1 MLGQDDLQRSFFDA
15 GLAVE
20 DLLKPDDFYGVLY
33 RLGPKLLSD
42 GDFADCYDGTT
53 GRPSVPPSRMFKL
66 VLLQAFEDLS
76 DRQALERMAFDL
88 RWKAV
93 LDMDVDERAVG
104 QTTLSEF
111 RARVQMHEKMEEAFR
126 RFLEGLVEAEVLGR
140 DEVQLMDS
148 SAIWGRGAVQD
159 TYNLIGGA
167 VRKLLGAAARKR
179 QRSPEELAG
188 EIGLVLTAPEE
199 NGSLK
204 GRAGIDWS
212 EPEDRRSF
220 LNELVEEARRLVH
233 ALDPEESEDAEVAE
247 AVALLRRILLQD
259 LRPVAD
265 DEGQKGPEQEPPGDG
280 EGGDDAQAMLE
291 LGTEVE
297 IRQGVARDRVMS
309 TGDPE
314 MRHGHKSP
322 QRRWDGYKA
331 HVSADVEHGFITAIE
346 VTEANAHDS
355 EAAPALIRQHQD
367 YGLEPTAHVGDAAYS
382 KAELR
387 QWAEEEGTEIVAPV
401 PPAAH
406 RKGYFSKDDF
416 EVDLVGGSVTC
427 PAGQTTHRSFQHSRG
442 GQVFVFDGATCAS
455 CPLREQCTARA
466 PEAMLKTGRGRN
478 LHCHPLEHVLEAARK
493 AQKTTRVQELLAQRW
508 KIEQRIGH
516 LMPRGLRK
524 ARYIGRRKTR
534 FQAFTTALVTNL
546 VRFAGLSE
554 CSLGG
559 NMACNPA

>member
-42 GDFADCYDGTT
+42 EDFADCYDGTT

-111 RARVQMHEKMEEAFR
+111 RARVQTHEKMEEAFR

-167 VRKLLGAAARKR
+167 VRKLLGAAARRR

-188 EIGLVLTAPEE
+188 EIGLVLTAPEKS
-199 NGSLK
+199 GSLK

-212 EPEDRRSF
+212 KAEDRRAF

-233 ALDPEESEDAEVAE
+233 ALDSEESEAPEVAE

-259 LRPVAD
+259 LRPVPD
-265 DEGQKGPEQEPPGDG
+265 DEGQQDPEQEPPDDG
-280 EGGDDAQAMLE
+280 QGGDDAQAVLE

-297 IRQGVARDRVMS
+297 LRHGVARDRVMS

-322 QRRWDGYKA
+322 QRRWDGYKV
-331 HVSADVEHGFITAIE
+331 HVSADADHGFITAIE

-355 EAAPALIRQHQD
+355 EAAPALIRQHRD
-367 YGLEPTAHVGDAAYS
+367 YGLEPSAHVGDAAYS

-387 QWAEEEGTEIVAPV
+387 QWAGEEGTEIIAPV
-401 PPAAH
+401 PPPA
-406 RKGYFSKDDF
+406 RREGCFSKQDF
-416 EVDLVGGSVTC
+416 EVDLEVGSVMC
-427 PAGQTTHRSFQHSRG
+427 PAGQTTHRSFQHSG
-442 GQVFVFDGATCAS
+442 GGRVFVFDGATCATCS
-455 CPLREQCTARA
+455 LRERCTARA
-466 PEAMLKTGRGRN
+466 PETMRKTGKGRSIV
-478 LHCHPLEHVLEAARK
+478 CHALEHVLEAARE
-493 AQKTTRVQELLAQRW
+493 AQKTARVQGLLAHRW
-508 KIEQRIGH
+508 KVEQGIGH
-516 LMPRGLRK
+516 LMRRGLRQ

-534 FQAFTTALVTNL
+534 FQAFTMGLVTNL
-546 VRFAGLSE
+546 VRFAGLCE
-554 CSLGG
+554 HALGG
-559 NMACNPA
+559 KTAWNPA